1 MHANSKW
8 LHKSTFFQT
17 DIVWEFVAVVGRVSI
32 IPVTK
37 IIGVLKNPEL
47 GAPGQISMDRWSCAE
62 LHVDAQV
69 ICLES

>member
-1 MHANSKW
+1 MHANSKR

-17 DIVWEFVAVVGRVSI
+17 DIIWELVAVVGRVRVV
-32 IPVTK
+32 PVTD
-37 IIGVLKNPEL
+37 IVGVLKNPEL

-69 ICLES
+69 IRLES